1 MKTILIICT
10 VFISL
15 LWSAGAWADVKEGLW
30 EITTQMSMQGMPHAM
45 PPTTFRQCITKADP
59 VPRAKDENFTCKTIN
74 QKVTGNTVHY
84 TVECKGAE
92 GSMQTSGHMSY
103 TDQTMTGESTTIMKM
118 KGQPPMQMMSKVKG
132 KFIGACGK

>member
-1 MKTILIICT
+1 MKTILIGT

-45 PPTTFRQCITKADP
+45 PPTTFRQCITKSDP
-59 VPRAKDENFTCKTIN
+59 VPRSKDENLTCKTIN
-74 QKVTGNTVHY
+74 QKVSGNTVHY
-84 TVECKGAE
+84 TVECKGPE
-92 GSMQTSGHMSY
+92 GSMQTTGNMSY
-103 TDQTMTGESTTIMKM
+103 RDKTMTGESTTIMKI

-132 KFIGACGK
+132 KFIGACTK